1 MQFAVV
7 ALMYCWWAVDGGP
20 GLAADPRPRH
30 LSEGDFTGRAD
41 PARDDVHEGEQ
52 SGDRQVVRVVM
63 SLLKKI
69 DGCFV
74 RTYGPDFCASV
85 RT

>member
-1 MQFAVV
+1 
-7 ALMYCWWAVDGGP
+7 
-20 GLAADPRPRH
+20 

-52 SGDRQVVRVVM
+52 SGDMQVVRVVM
-63 SLLKKI
+63 SLMKKI

>member
-1 MQFAVV
+1 
-7 ALMYCWWAVDGGP
+7 MYCWWAVDGGP

-52 SGDRQVVRVVM
+52 SGDRQVVRVVVVDEKNRRVLRPDLR
-63 SLLKKI
+63 SGLL
-69 DGCFV
+69 CV
-74 RTYGPDFCASV
+74 GPDLIFFG
-85 RT
+85 